1 MTVATSEDDV
11 CDKCLRINEPA
22 KCNGDYIS
30 TEDFNKLEDLVTN
43 KTEEMAIYI
52 DNSMKEY
59 NDGLVLKIDDRLK
72 EGNQRIIKKL
82 MKQRLDTD
90 EWFGN
95 LTEKLKDLYTDHAFA
110 KANQKEMFSKL
121 KGWKAQIFDLRLQLL
136 ATNSDDDV
144 DLHS

>member
-1 MTVATSEDDV
+1 MTVATSEPDV
-11 CDKCLRINEPA
+11 CDKCLGIDELL
-22 KCNGDYIS
+22 KCGGDYIS

-72 EGNQRIIKKL
+72 EGNQRMIKKL
-82 MKQRLDTD
+82 MKQRLETD

-95 LTEKLKDLYTDHAFA
+95 LTDKLKNLYTDHAFA
-110 KANQKEMFSKL
+110 KANQKEMLSKL
-121 KGWKAQIFDLRLQLL
+121 KGWRAQIFALKAQLL
-136 ATNSDDDV
+136 ETNNDDD
-144 DLHS
+144 LQS